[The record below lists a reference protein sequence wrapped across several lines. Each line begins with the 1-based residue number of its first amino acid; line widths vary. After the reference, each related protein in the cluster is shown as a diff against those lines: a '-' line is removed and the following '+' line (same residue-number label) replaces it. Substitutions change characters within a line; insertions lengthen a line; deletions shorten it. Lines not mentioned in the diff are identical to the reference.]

1 MRLRLLLS
9 LFFLFSF
16 SAIAQEL
23 PGLVTVR
30 EYTDFLNAVAVTD
43 SHTLYHETMSE
54 VTRLGEPDTYHY
66 ELSAEGETLPI
77 TFVTWFD
84 EARYCNWKEHGSPA
98 REEVTSETTETGSY
112 TLNDD
117 MSECVVK
124 NEGTHYFLSM
134 EEDIG
139 FNDPTLSSNDRGF
152 YILKVDGAD
161 RFNAASFLG
170 ASNPEE
176 GDGTW
181 STFDEVIG
189 VVGVLAVI
197 GGGAGYAYHRCRAPH
212 EQISIDRTVAGETAA
227 NRRAEEGVEAANRD
241 RVEQEKKE
249 EEDRARLDRF
259 RKFQEDQENLR
270 EIGGYILKISELEP
284 LCYSASAAPA
294 VQHSSSSSA
303 SRVLE
308 ASLTSF
314 QMLRQATQYLVITKL
329 QAIEKAA
336 KGSEHASEESVVAG
350 QIQTQYHE
358 VCKADAELM
367 ERLKI
372 LASKKELLWKYLAEM
387 ESDFVEHKQ
396 VEQKVSS
403 IKEKMTGLE
412 KSIQD
417 YRKITQDRFN
427 HVKISFDGDQTS
439 NATREATDRDSV
451 AQSFSSSNVEK
462 KKKSKFLFG
471 QFFSS
476 SDNSGQSQAALAAAA
491 QVDLSIETV
500 CHELGE
506 RVEKK
511 FTQEVHHHT
520 DRVEEF
526 FAQSYELLHLT
537 ERNILLG
544 TELIRLYEADQ
555 GRKLWETSSLR
566 PYLRET
572 LGIARKAV
580 SDVSDLFARERKALV
595 GIWEKRESA
604 STLNPIY
611 YYQGEG
617 WQTFTKEAD
626 ITQGIEELKKLS
638 NSIRETTPA
647 RLQENIYHA
656 KTIAGLLDSAGTKAE
671 ELLSATTATL
681 EARRRGFLEAM
692 KTLLSN
698 PILQPAQQATDQG
711 QGGEEKKDGST

>member
-1 MRLRLLLS
+1 MT
-9 LFFLFSF
+9 
-16 SAIAQEL
+16 QNH
-23 PGLVTVR
+23 P
-30 EYTDFLNAVAVTD
+30 AVAR
-43 SHTLYHETMSE
+43 H
-54 VTRLGEPDTYHY
+54 
-66 ELSAEGETLPI
+66 
-77 TFVTWFD
+77 
-84 EARYCNWKEHGSPA
+84 
-98 REEVTSETTETGSY
+98 
-112 TLNDD
+112 
-117 MSECVVK
+117 
-124 NEGTHYFLSM
+124 
-134 EEDIG
+134 
-139 FNDPTLSSNDRGF
+139 
-152 YILKVDGAD
+152 
-161 RFNAASFLG
+161 
-170 ASNPEE
+170 
-176 GDGTW
+176 
-181 STFDEVIG
+181 
-189 VVGVLAVI
+189 LATI
-197 GGGAGYAYHRCRAPH
+197 AGLQQAIQGH
-212 EQISIDRTVAGETAA
+212 EQT
-227 NRRAEEGVEAANRD
+227 
-241 RVEQEKKE
+241 EQEKKA
-249 EEDRARLDRF
+249 EEDRARHDRF
-259 RKFQEDQENLR
+259 RRFQEDRENLR
-270 EIGGYILKISELEP
+270 EIGGYILKISELEQ
-284 LCYSASAAPA
+284 LCYSVFTAPA
-294 VQHSSSSSA
+294 AEHAVSSFA
-303 SRVLE
+303 VEVRVP
-308 ASLTSF
+308 SLTPF
-314 QMLRQATQYLVITKL
+314 QIVCEATQYLVITKL

-367 ERLKI
+367 ERLNI

-396 VEQKVSS
+396 VELKVRS
-403 IKEKMTGLE
+403 IKQKTTDLNKTIENYRTI
-412 KSIQD
+412 IQG
-417 YRKITQDRFN
+417 RFN
-427 HVKISFDGDQTS
+427 SVKEKFDADQKS
-439 NATREATDRDSV
+439 NAIRESYDRDSV

-462 KKKSKFLFG
+462 KKKSKFPFG

-476 SDNSGQSQAALAAAA
+476 SDKSGQSQAALAAAA

-511 FTQEVHHHT
+511 FAEEVHHHT

-537 ERNILLG
+537 ERNILSG
-544 TELIRLYEADQ
+544 TDLIRLYEADQ

-580 SDVSDLFARERKALV
+580 SDVSDLFSQEREALGGTWKKKA
-595 GIWEKRESA
+595 SA
-604 STLNPIY
+604 ATLNPIY

-626 ITQGIEELKKLS
+626 ITQGIEELKQIS
-638 NSIRETTPA
+638 NSIRETAPA
-647 RLQENIYHA
+647 RLQENIDHA
-656 KTIAGLLDSAGTKAE
+656 TTIAGLLDSAGTKAG